1 MEALYAGLS
10 AWSIEI
16 GITLLILFLLKREEN
31 KVFKNRKN

>member
-1 MEALYAGLS
+1 MEALYAGLT

-16 GITLLILFLLKREEN
+16 SIALLMLFLLKLEEN

>member
-16 GITLLILFLLKREEN
+16 GIVLLVLFLLKNEEN
-31 KVFKNRKN
+31 KVFKNRKK